1 MPFIPHTSDD
11 VRVMLDAIDAPTLDA
26 LFDEIPPTLRIDE
39 LSALPLAGNRVRSGS
54 LQSGLRSVV
63 LGEGVFGHSPRV
75 VAPYSL
81 FLPSVT
87 DLLIGVVRLK
97 CPPIVGMK

>member
-1 MPFIPHTSDD
+1 MVYRL
-11 VRVMLDAIDAPTLDA
+11 VRIAVVVELTYRWRSLV
-26 LFDEIPPTLRIDE
+26 DE